1 MLNELN
7 VLIDQNSKL
16 VKENEE
22 LRSKLKLQQNE
33 KHIKLT
39 DYENED
45 LSDKK
50 LFSEQD
56 IQERLKKDR
65 E

>member
-50 LFSEQD
+50 LFSEQE